1 MAAESFLSP
10 SWYRVARL
18 KPLLKPQARVRRHRF
33 RGQVWYVVHDTAS
46 GRFNRFTPAAW
57 QLLGLMD
64 GRRTMEEIWSEALEQ
79 LGDDAPGQDEV
90 IRLLTQLH
98 AADLL
103 HCEVNPDAAEL
114 FERFGRQDRSRRHGR
129 WKNPFSIRL
138 PLWDPDRFVT
148 RTLPYV
154 RPLIGGAG
162 AFVALALGLAALALA
177 VVNYPELSSSVDD
190 RVLSAQN
197 LLVLWL
203 CFPVVKF
210 LHEMGHAYSV
220 KAGGGEVHEMGVL
233 LLVFMPVPYVDAS
246 AANGFRS
253 KWRRALVGSAGM
265 LVEMYLSAIAM
276 LVWAA
281 AEPGLVRV
289 VAFDVLLIA
298 GVSTLVFNA
307 NPLLRFDGYYILA
320 DLIEMPNL
328 AQRGN
333 QYWRWL
339 AERHLLR
346 VPDAQAPMA
355 SPGERR
361 WLLAWTPLAFV
372 YRMLVLAA
380 IILFVASSWFFLGVV
395 LAIWGCVTML
405 GVPLGKAVGWFAGL
419 PHTRGTRRRAAS
431 IALAAL
437 AAVVLFVALV
447 PLPVRTQTEGVVWLP
462 EEAQVRAGANGFV
475 RAVLQPPGALVH
487 AGTPVLA
494 TDDPV
499 LPAQIAVA
507 QARLRELQA
516 RLDSQQFG
524 ERVQAELTRQE
535 IDREEAHLER
545 LRERSAA
552 LVAHSGGTGRF
563 VVDRP
568 EDLPGRYVRK
578 GELVA
583 HLSQDARTL
592 IRAVV
597 SQDDIDLVRAGVVRA
612 EVRLADRLEVVH
624 PAEVVREV
632 PAAREELPSA
642 ALGSGGGGVIAAD
655 PRDPQGAKALA
666 RSFQFDLELPADV
679 RSASYGGRAHV
690 RFTHPPEPLA
700 SQWYRRLRQAFL
712 ERFHV

>member
-18 KPLLKPQARVRRHRF
+18 KPVLKAQARVRRHRF
-33 RGQVWYVVHDTAS
+33 RGQAWYVVHDTAS
-46 GRFNRFTPAAW
+46 GRFNRFTPATW

-64 GRRTMEEIWSEALEQ
+64 GRRTLEEIWSQALEQ

-114 FERFGRQDRSRRHGR
+114 FERFERQDRSRRQGR

-138 PLWDPDRFVT
+138 PLWDPDRFLT
-148 RTLPYV
+148 RTLPFV
-154 RPLIGGAG
+154 RPLLGGAG
-162 AFVALALGLAALALA
+162 AVLACLVGLAALVLALL
-177 VVNYPELSSSVDD
+177 NYPELSSSVDD

-210 LHEMGHAYSV
+210 LHEMGHAYAV

-265 LVEMYLSAIAM
+265 LVELYLSAIAM

-307 NPLLRFDGYYILA
+307 NPLLRFDGYYIVA

-339 AERHLLR
+339 AERHVLR
-346 VPDAQAPMA
+346 VPDADPPLA

-372 YRMLVLAA
+372 YRMLVLVA
-380 IILFVASSWFFLGVV
+380 IILYVASSWFFLGVV
-395 LAIWGCVTML
+395 LAVWGCVTMV
-405 GVPLGKAVGWFAGL
+405 GAPLAKAVGWFAGL
-419 PHTRGTRRRAAS
+419 PRARGTRRRAAA
-431 IALAAL
+431 IAGAVLAGL
-437 AAVVLFVALV
+437 VLFVAAV
-447 PLPVRTQTEGVVWLP
+447 PMPLRTQTQGVVWLP

-475 RAVLQPPGALVH
+475 RAVLQPPGALVQP
-487 AGTPVLA
+487 GTPVLA

-499 LPAQIAVA
+499 LPAQMAVSE
-507 QARLRELQA
+507 ARLRELQA
-516 RLDSQQFG
+516 RLDSQWLG
-524 ERVQAELTRQE
+524 ERVQAEITRQE
-535 IDREEAHLER
+535 IAREQAHLDR
-545 LRERSAA
+545 LRERTAA
-552 LVAHSGGTGRF
+552 LVALSAGTGRF

-568 EDLPGRYVRK
+568 DDLPGRYVRK
-578 GELVA
+578 GEMVA
-583 HLSQDARTL
+583 YLSQDARTVV
-592 IRAVV
+592 RAVV

-612 EVRLADRLEVVH
+612 EVRLADRLDVVH
-624 PAEVVREV
+624 PATLAREV
-632 PAAREELPSA
+632 PAAREELPSP
-642 ALGSGGGGVIAAD
+642 ALGSSGGGAIAAD
-655 PRDPQGAKALA
+655 PRDPMGARALA
-666 RSFQFDLELPADV
+666 RSFEFDLELPPDV
-679 RSASYGGRAHV
+679 RSATYGGRAHV